1 MKRDS
6 RWMRLLHACVTAA
19 SGLLFLGVA
28 HANSQVGAWEV
39 WRDLPFFPVHS
50 HLLPTGKV
58 LIWPGDAGIN
68 GDDGR
73 LLDPNTQILSNATK
87 ATYDLFC
94 SGHAFLPD
102 GTLLVAGGH
111 ISNNVG
117 LAKASRY
124 DPVSNSWIALPDMN
138 AGRWYPTVTTL
149 ANGDALVVSGSIDS
163 TIGNNTLPQVFE
175 RATNSWRSLSNAQLY
190 QSMYPAMML
199 APNGRVVEV
208 APNWGTN
215 SLDTSGTGQW
225 STISTQVHRLY
236 RDYGSAVM
244 YADGKVLV
252 TGGGDPP
259 TATAET
265 IDLNQASPA
274 WRSVAPMSIARRQ
287 LNATVLPDGTVLVT
301 GGTSG
306 PGFNNMSTPVFH
318 AEIWNPATEAWT
330 TMASATKPRLYH
342 SAATLLPDGRVLVT
356 GGNGQLTPEVFSP
369 PYLFKGAR
377 PSITSAPTGIG
388 YGQSFTVQSDR
399 ASSIAKVTLIRIA
412 SVTHSFDQNQRLNVL
427 PFTLGSGAVQVT
439 APANG
444 NIAPPGHYLLFLVDS
459 NGVPSV
465 GKIVLLSGDA
475 PPPPPPPAPA
485 TLTSLVPNTTSA
497 GSPGFTL
504 AVNGSGFV
512 SGATVRWN
520 AVARTTTFVNATQ
533 LNAQIPA
540 SDVSAAGTANVT
552 VVNPN
557 AAASNA
563 LPFTIS
569 AAVPRF
575 RLTVTKA
582 GAEAGKG
589 TVTSSPAG
597 ISCGSTCTALFNSGT
612 NVTLSVKAVG
622 KTRFAGWSGACT
634 GTGDCVVPMN
644 ADKAVTATFER
655 R

>member
-1 MKRDS
+1 MKRDT
-6 RWMRLLHACVTAA
+6 RWARTLHACAA
-19 SGLLFLGVA
+19 GASSLLFLAGA

-50 HLLPTGKV
+50 HMLPTGNV
-58 LIWPGDAGIN
+58 LIWPGDQGIS

-73 LLDPNTQILSNATK
+73 LLDPNTQILSHTPK
-87 ATYDLFC
+87 ADYDLFC

-111 ISNNVG
+111 IANNVG

-124 DPVSNSWIALPDMN
+124 NPANNSWIVLPDMN

-149 ANGDALVVSGSIDS
+149 ANGDALVVSGDID
-163 TIGNNTLPQVFE
+163 TTLGVNRLPQVYQ
-175 RATNSWRSLSNAQLY
+175 RSANSWRDLSNAQLG
-190 QSMYPAMML
+190 QALYPMMML

-208 APNWGTN
+208 APSPTTP

-225 STISTQVHRLY
+225 TTIASHVNNVF

-252 TGGGDPP
+252 VGGGDPP

-265 IDLNQASPA
+265 IDLNQSSPTWSSA
-274 WRSVAPMSIARRQ
+274 APMSIARRQ

-306 PGFNNMSTPVFH
+306 PGFNNMNTPVFQ
-318 AEIWNPATEAWT
+318 AQIWNPDSGAWT

-342 SAATLLPDGRVLVT
+342 SSATLLPDGSVLT
-356 GGNGQLTPEVFSP
+356 MGGNGQITPEVFKP
-369 PYLFKGAR
+369 PYLFKGTR
-377 PSITSAPTGIG
+377 PAITSTPTVIG

-399 ASSIAKVTLIRIA
+399 ATSIAKVTLIRLT
-412 SVTHSFDQNQRLNVL
+412 SVTHSFNENQRLNVL
-427 PFTLGSGAVQVT
+427 SFTSGAGAVQVT

-444 NIAPPGHYLLFLVDS
+444 NIAPPGHYLLFLVDT
-459 NGVPSV
+459 NGVPSI
-465 GKIVLLSGDA
+465 GSIVQLSADA
-475 PPPPPPPAPA
+475 PPPPPPAPA
-485 TLTSLVPNTTSA
+485 TLTSLAPNAAPA

-520 AVARTTTFVNATQ
+520 TAARTTTFVSATQ
-533 LNAQIPA
+533 LSAQIPA
-540 SDVSAAGTANVT
+540 TDVATAGTANVT

-557 AAASNA
+557 AAVSNA
-563 LPFTIS
+563 LPFTIT
-569 AAVPRF
+569 AAVPRY
-575 RLTVTKA
+575 RLTVTKS

-622 KTRFAGWSGACT
+622 KVRFAGWSGACT
-634 GTGDCVVPMN
+634 GTGACVVPMN
-644 ADKAVTATFER
+644 VDKAVTATFER